1 MAITELTADMFD
13 SEVLQS
19 DQLVIVDFWAAWC
32 TPCSMLVPILE
43 EIAAE
48 HTDIKICKINMDEA
62 QDIAEK
68 YGVMSL
74 PCLIFFKQGKAV
86 EECIG
91 LVSKDRIVSLL
102 PE

>member
-19 DQLVIVDFWAAWC
+19 DQLVIVDFWATWC

-74 PCLIFFKQGKAV
+74 PCLIFFKNGEAV

-102 PE
+102 PK

>member
-19 DQLVIVDFWAAWC
+19 DQLVIVDFWATWC

-48 HTDIKICKINMDEA
+48 HTDI
-62 QDIAEK
+62 
-68 YGVMSL
+68 
-74 PCLIFFKQGKAV
+74 
-86 EECIG
+86 
-91 LVSKDRIVSLL
+91 
-102 PE
+102 

>member
-19 DQLVIVDFWAAWC
+19 DQLVIVDFWATWC

-74 PCLIFFKQGKAV
+74 PILIFFENGEAV
-86 EECIG
+86 NESLG
-91 LVSKDRIVSLL
+91 LISKDQLVSLL
-102 PE
+102 PK